1 MSHQRAHFLLIIVF
15 NMSRWWKAHWL
26 HLSIF
31 FVFCRWCHGQEILFT
46 YLKLLVCF
54 SNGHAENRKIFQKQV
69 KNIARP
75 NAMKRQQ
82 QRPLKIKTILVDME
96 VSHDAFIFA
105 ITKLDKLCNK
115 FINKLFSLKLSYFD
129 KILLFTIIICFF
141 LVCTV
146 AIIRCHG
153 GNNLFGSL

>member
-1 MSHQRAHFLLIIVF
+1 M
-15 NMSRWWKAHWL
+15 
-26 HLSIF
+26 
-31 FVFCRWCHGQEILFT
+31 
-46 YLKLLVCF
+46 CF
-54 SNGHAENRKIFQKQV
+54 INGHAENKKILK
-69 KNIARP
+69 KKTGEWLRL

-82 QRPLKIKTILVDME
+82 QRPLKIKTGLADME

-105 ITKLDKLCNK
+105 INKLYRLGKR

-146 AIIRCHG
+146 AIISCHG

>member
-1 MSHQRAHFLLIIVF
+1 
-15 NMSRWWKAHWL
+15 
-26 HLSIF
+26 
-31 FVFCRWCHGQEILFT
+31 
-46 YLKLLVCF
+46 
-54 SNGHAENRKIFQKQV
+54 
-69 KNIARP
+69 
-75 NAMKRQQ
+75 MKRQQ
-82 QRPLKIKTILVDME
+82 QRPLKIKTRLVDME

-105 ITKLDKLCNK
+105 INKLYRLGKR

-146 AIIRCHG
+146 AIISCHG